1 MKKLKAVLIQLLV
14 VIIAV
19 LAGIAANHLLGDQFA
34 VLPLIISS
42 VIACVLM
49 FLRTKIF
56 GTTFSLGNK
65 KYLDKSEIQ
74 DPFSSIRELS
84 KKSYEDI
91 NNIFGALDDISLPV
105 NQQADDLKVISERI
119 NELSEYLDSIYH
131 NYSTI
136 IDNAETINSMSES
149 GLELSHLLKEK
160 FEITTSIT
168 ERIVEAIS
176 IFTKSINDVNG
187 ILEIIRN
194 IGRQTNLL
202 ALNATIEA
210 ARAGDAGSGFSV
222 VAQEFT
228 ELSRQSEENTVH
240 VAQLLN
246 QVSKQYE
253 ALTDNVGQ
261 LKESINEQRDTLEK
275 TDNSFSSITDSVFS
289 ISDEMNDVSDSLNK
303 MHESKDNVFDLIKTT
318 AVLSA
323 QTASSSENFAM
334 IVAENVQ
341 AIAGIHQSVQELEK
355 KLS

>member
-1 MKKLKAVLIQLLV
+1 MKKLKAVFIQLLI

-19 LAGIAANHLLGDQFA
+19 LAGIAAVHLLGDQFT

-42 VIACVLM
+42 VIACVFM
-49 FLRTKIF
+49 FLGTKLF
-56 GTTFSLGNK
+56 GRVFSDSAK
-65 KYLDKSEIQ
+65 KYFDKSEIQ
-74 DPFSSIRELS
+74 GSFGSIRDLS

-105 NQQADDLKVISERI
+105 NQQADDLRVVSDRI

-131 NYSTI
+131 NYNTI
-136 IDNAETINSMSES
+136 IENAAAINSMSKS
-149 GLELSHLLKEK
+149 GLEFSHLLKQK
-160 FEITTSIT
+160 FEMTTSIT
-168 ERIVEAIS
+168 DRIVEAIS

-228 ELSRQSEENTVH
+228 ELSRQSEEYTVH
-240 VAQLLN
+240 VAELLN

-253 ALTDNVGQ
+253 VLTDNVKQ
-261 LKESINEQRDTLEK
+261 LKESIEEQRESLEK

-289 ISDEMNDVSDSLNK
+289 ISDEIKDISDSLTK

-323 QTASSSENFAM
+323 QTANSSEKFAM

-355 KLS
+355 KIS